1 LARAFLRP
9 APILLLDEPFAG
21 LDPDAERLILAA
33 LERRKST
40 QTILMIEHR
49 PTAIRA
55 ADHLVLLEAG
65 EVKASGRFSNLTAEG
80 DLLAPWFQAP
90 PDH

>member
-1 LARAFLRP
+1 
-9 APILLLDEPFAG
+9 
-21 LDPDAERLILAA
+21 
-33 LERRKST
+33 
-40 QTILMIEHR
+40 
-49 PTAIRA
+49 
-55 ADHLVLLEAG
+55 LEAG